1 MKWQPPTA
9 PTHPHDR
16 ALPRGFGMVPRG
28 RQVEPPRALVPFV
41 ARTAAYAWVGVVLVL
56 IAWRLLG

>member
-1 MKWQPPTA
+1 
-9 PTHPHDR
+9 
-16 ALPRGFGMVPRG
+16 MVPRG